1 MIIKQ
6 YANSGVDGSSG
17 YEFQKHCALYIF
29 LEQYEEIKDKKYFIC
44 LEHYEDF
51 LFCYLTRDELIE
63 KIETYQAKKSS
74 KKWTMT
80 QDFKN
85 IIKKI
90 LEVGVDL
97 NNDMNSKNNNYFHN
111 LHFLSNH
118 EISLSKQKDKE
129 KFENI
134 INERNETIKYKE
146 LYQEIKDE
154 FLSLTNS
161 KTKNELE
168 NLLFKYIDIN
178 KTYDKQKKVLVGMF
192 INIFGNKVKDSKASV
207 DTLLS
212 LFRDVENTLNQGNI
226 IALMDKTKRVESEQI
241 NTALNIITTQQK
253 AYEEWKSKKDE
264 YSKVLNLHPFKHNQ
278 FENAYENAFEYLKD
292 LEQVEHQKIF
302 TFIKENVPDCN
313 NDIECLE
320 KIVAKY
326 KASYS
331 TQFDEITIK
340 AIILASYIQ
349 LKEEGLE

>member
-1 MIIKQ
+1 MKP
-6 YANSGVDGSSG
+6 YANSGINAVNGF
-17 YEFQKHCALYIF
+17 EFQKHCALYIF
-29 LEQYEEIKDKKYFIC
+29 LEQYKEIKDKKYFIC
-44 LEHYEDF
+44 LEHHDDF
-51 LFCYLTRDELIE
+51 LFCYLTQDEIIE
-63 KIETYQAKKSS
+63 KVKTYQAKKASS
-74 KKWTMT
+74 KWTMT
-80 QDFKN
+80 KDFKD

-97 NNDMNSKNNNYFHN
+97 NNDMSSKTSDYFHN

-134 INERNETIKYKE
+134 INERNETIKYNE
-146 LYQEIKDE
+146 LCQEIKDE
-154 FLSLTNS
+154 FSSLTDS
-161 KTKNELE
+161 KTKDELE
-168 NLLFKYIDIN
+168 NLSFKYIDIN

-192 INIFGNKVKDSKASV
+192 NDIFGNQVKDHKASV
-207 DTLLS
+207 YSLLS

-241 NTALNIITTQQK
+241 NKALNVITTQQK
-253 AYEEWKSKKDE
+253 AYEEWKNKKDE

-278 FENAYENAFEYLKD
+278 FENAFENAFEYLKD
-292 LEQVEHQKIF
+292 LEQVEHHKIF
-302 TFIKENVPDCN
+302 SFIKENIPDCN

-320 KIVAKY
+320 KIIIKY
-326 KASYS
+326 KECYT